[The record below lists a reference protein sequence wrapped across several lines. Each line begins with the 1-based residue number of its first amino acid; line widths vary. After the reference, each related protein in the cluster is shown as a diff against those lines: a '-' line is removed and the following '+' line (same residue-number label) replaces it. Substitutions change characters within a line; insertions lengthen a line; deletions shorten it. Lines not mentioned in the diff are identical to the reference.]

1 MAELILKQLQG
12 QLFTVISF
20 LLCDRLSNKYHNVHV
35 TNFFFTFSS
44 SLQGDITPP
53 PQTHTHTHTHV
64 AVLVGVLL

>member
-35 TNFFFTFSS
+35 TNEHQLLFHFKVTLTQHLAVQKSFFSTSRCRF
-44 SLQGDITPP
+44 PYK
-53 PQTHTHTHTHV
+53 
-64 AVLVGVLL
+64 